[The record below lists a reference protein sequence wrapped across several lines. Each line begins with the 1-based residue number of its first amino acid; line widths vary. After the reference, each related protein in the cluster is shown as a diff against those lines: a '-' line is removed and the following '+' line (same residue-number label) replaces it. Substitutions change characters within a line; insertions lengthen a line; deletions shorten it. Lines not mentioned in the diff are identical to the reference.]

1 MFYFYFAP
9 LTTKYH
15 TMAKVKHANLVN
27 LIDTHVSHGIDSN
40 VLQLSTNKVI
50 SGRKLLI
57 RNKEVIHF
65 GNCNYLG
72 LERHPK
78 VLEAS
83 IAAIRQ
89 EGIRLTMSR
98 TYVSSGYYVELEEL
112 LSKMYG
118 GHVVVAPS
126 STMLHLSAIP
136 VLFDSEDL
144 ILLDHQV
151 HASMT
156 QAVMYKKAS
165 GLTVKTIRHNRYD
178 LLEDIL
184 KDNKSE
190 KHQKIWYVLDGI
202 YSMYGDAPDMPAL
215 IKLLDKYPN
224 FYIYVD
230 DAHGC
235 SWIGKNG
242 RGYVLDQVDLHPK
255 MMLTVSLGKGFGVIG
270 GVLVTKNEEYC
281 RKVRNCGNTLMFS
294 APLSSG
300 LLGAAIASAK
310 IHLTDEI
317 TTLQEDLQDKIRYA
331 NQLIREYHLPQIK
344 EMDSPIFY
352 IGTGSLKIAYQIL
365 DRLINDG
372 YITNVGGFP
381 AVPLRCAGIR
391 FLLTCHLT
399 KEDIKGLIERI
410 AYHLPRV
417 FQEENYT
424 FKKLARAFKCPHF
437 ENLEEHFKIEE
448 NNIVP
453 VDNGSTSNDYRIIK
467 IGDTSLKVAQYD
479 CISEMENIDE
489 WNSVM
494 DAKGPYD
501 KRSLEFVEKVFQGNE
516 DAYNNWKFIYI
527 QIRDS
532 KDQLIL
538 AAYFTE
544 SLWKEDCLAPPS
556 VSKELETIRAEEDPD
571 YLISKSISLG
581 CQAFEGKPFYLNR
594 AHENKNEALDLLV
607 NTLMQEEEKRGTEII
622 VIRDMHEE
630 DNDLKTFFL
639 DKGFLLTEMPN
650 RNLVENM
657 SWKDEEGFLESIK
670 DSKNNKIHFRK
681 NIKRHL
687 HMFEVSKMEQ
697 ADSVE
702 LDRIHELYLNVKDVN
717 FGLNTFPLP
726 KHFFSNILS
735 DETFDLIKIEL
746 KPEFSETNEKKIIGF
761 FCGKKV
767 GAYYEGMYLGMDYDY
782 LHSHG
787 IYRQILYQ
795 VLKWAGQSG
804 CTTTHLGFSADIEKS
819 KFGATANPTFAYMNF
834 KDNFKQIVI
843 QNMGANKLKKHY

>member
-1 MFYFYFAP
+1 
-9 LTTKYH
+9 
-15 TMAKVKHANLVN
+15 MAKVKQANIVN

-40 VLQLSTNKVI
+40 VLQLSANKVI

-78 VLEAS
+78 VLQAS
-83 IAAIRQ
+83 IEAIQQ

-178 LLEDIL
+178 LLEEIL
-184 KDNKSE
+184 KDNKNE
-190 KHQKIWYVLDGI
+190 KHEKIWYVLDGI

-235 SWIGKNG
+235 SWQGKHG
-242 RGYVLDQVDLHPK
+242 RGYVLDQVELHPK

-310 IHLTDEI
+310 IHLSDEI
-317 TTLQEDLQDKIRYA
+317 TTLQDDLQDKIRYT
-331 NQLIREYHLPQIK
+331 NQLIKEYKLPQIK

-365 DRLINDG
+365 DRLIDDG

-391 FLLTCHLT
+391 FLLTCHIT
-399 KEDIKGLIERI
+399 KEDIDGLIERI
-410 AYHLPRV
+410 AYHLPIV
-417 FQEENYT
+417 FREENYT

-437 ENLEEHFKIEE
+437 EELEEHFKVEE
-448 NNIVP
+448 NHILP
-453 VDNGSTSNDYRIIK
+453 LQNGNTSSNGNHMK
-467 IGDTSLKVAQYD
+467 VGETSLKISQYSS
-479 CISEMENIDE
+479 ISEIENIDE
-489 WNSVM
+489 WNWVM
-494 DAKGPYD
+494 DSLGPYD
-501 KRSLEFVEKVFQGNE
+501 KASLEFIEKVFTDNE
-516 DAYNNWKFIYI
+516 EAYNNWKFIYI
-527 QIRDS
+527 QIKDS
-532 KDQLIL
+532 KENLIL
-538 AAYFTE
+538 AAFFTE

-556 VSKELETIRAEEDPD
+556 VSKELEGIREEDPD
-571 YLISKSISLG
+571 YLISRSISLG
-581 CQAFEGKPFYLNR
+581 CQAFEGKPFYLDR
-594 AHENKNEALDLLV
+594 THENKNEALDLLL
-607 NTLMQEEEKRGTEII
+607 NIIMQEEEKRGTEIQ
-622 VIRDMHEE
+622 VFRDMHMQDE
-630 DNDLKTFFL
+630 DLKTFFL

-657 SWKDEEGFLESIK
+657 SWKDEDGFLESIK
-670 DSKNNKIHFRK
+670 DSKNNKIHFK
-681 NIKRHL
+681 KHIMRHI
-687 HMFEVSKMEQ
+687 HMFDISNMDESNGDEI
-697 ADSVE
+697 
-702 LDRIHELYLNVKDVN
+702 DRIYELYLAVKNVN

-726 KHFFSNILS
+726 KHFFSTILEDKS
-735 DETFDLIKIEL
+735 FDLIKIEL
-746 KPEFSETNEKKIIGF
+746 KPEFSDTNEKNIIGF
-761 FCGKKV
+761 FCGKKI
-767 GAYYEGMYLGMDYDY
+767 GTYYEGMYLGMDYDF
-782 LHSHG
+782 LHSHK

-795 VLKWAGQSG
+795 VLKRAGNLG

-819 KFGATANPTFAYMNF
+819 KFGATANPTFAFMNF
-834 KDNFKQIVI
+834 KDNYKQIVI